1 MKKQYKSLYP
11 MQVEVNNQ
19 QIINYCG
26 IRCAMEVL
34 GGKWK
39 LLIIASL
46 FKEAMRFKDLKRAI
60 PEISDK
66 MLDSSLKELELH
78 GLICRE
84 LYQENSHRGVYTLTT
99 YGVAIRPLLETLY
112 AWGEDHIKQY
122 PELML
127 Q

>member
-1 MKKQYKSLYP
+1 MRYP
-11 MQVEVNNQ
+11 LCYGS
-19 QIINYCG
+19 I
-26 IRCAMEVL
+26 

-46 FKEAMRFKDLKRAI
+46 FKQAMRFKDLKRAI

-66 MLDSSLKELELH
+66 MLDLSLKELELH

-84 LYQENSHRGVYTLTT
+84 IYQENSLRGMYTLTA
-99 YGVAIRPLLETLY
+99 YGVSIRPLLESLY
-112 AWGEDHIKQY
+112 AWGENHIKQY
-122 PELML
+122 PELIL